1 MDVVIKVGCCG
12 TSGLSLQRYSK
23 EFDLLEVQRTFYNL
37 LKTDLANK
45 WRSDVGMDFEFT
57 VKVFQGITHPVES
70 PTWRRHK
77 EKLQGI
83 DPNEVGLLR
92 TTPFVKTC
100 WEQNVDFA
108 HALKAK
114 IAVIQL
120 PPSFQYDTSGFER
133 LKTFFEF
140 VEPDITCAI
149 EFRHVSWIP
158 RINFILKNLKKWDV
172 IIVSDPL
179 KFNLPRQDTQ
189 YFRLHGMNGFVNYR
203 YVYTDQEIDRLMIE
217 AKKGNTYVLFN
228 NISMLTDAKR
238 FLSKL
243 H

>member
-1 MDVVIKVGCCG
+1 M
-12 TSGLSLQRYSK
+12 
-23 EFDLLEVQRTFYNL
+23 DLLQF
-37 LKTDLANK
+37 
-45 WRSDVGMDFEFT
+45 
-57 VKVFQGITHPVES
+57 VEDRLS
-70 PTWRRHK
+70 EQMEERCRNGFRVYGESVPRNNSSCRVTNMKRHK
-77 EKLQGI
+77 EKIQGI

-158 RINFILKNLKKWDV
+158 R
-172 IIVSDPL
+172 
-179 KFNLPRQDTQ
+179 
-189 YFRLHGMNGFVNYR
+189 
-203 YVYTDQEIDRLMIE
+203 
-217 AKKGNTYVLFN
+217 
-228 NISMLTDAKR
+228 
-238 FLSKL
+238 
-243 H
+243 